1 MHKQLCK
8 GVNADS
14 QQDTFKTT
22 NKVLTNGQ
30 SVPVRG
36 DGDPT
41 GVDGFDGKLLLV
53 WSGE

>member
-8 GVNADS
+8 EVNADS
-14 QQDTFKTT
+14 KQDVFKTT
-22 NKVLTNGQ
+22 KLLINGQ

-53 WSGE
+53 